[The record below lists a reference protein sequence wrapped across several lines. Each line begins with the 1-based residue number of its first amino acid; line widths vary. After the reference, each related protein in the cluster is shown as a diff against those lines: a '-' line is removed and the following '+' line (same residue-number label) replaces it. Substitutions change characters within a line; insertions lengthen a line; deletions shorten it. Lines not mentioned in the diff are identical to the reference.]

1 MSNHRSINLS
11 RQTQLS
17 HIVDHNKSALFAR
30 SRRYGSLSTT
40 KDAFSSKSDQR
51 KDQISPDSNDELRW
65 KDLGFIKKSL
75 REPDSPGRVRH
86 RRRRPTKEYSFDI
99 NTPHAFPPSTWHYFR
114 KKRRQQKF
122 LKEVNSMKEVRVQ
135 SIHVSQT
142 IDLVAALSKVFKKH
156 KNFMAV
162 KHHFGKNCLIV
173 QLPSEGH
180 NTANFGE
187 DVVSRFVAIFR
198 FGSVVFFHVSDND
211 RKFILKNIKGL
222 TSSTSPSSNTHKVMM
237 GLERR
242 EFFQIVIQPSIGQV
256 QPQQEEVV
264 QQDYVVIDALNID
277 SVAVISTIMAQTVA
291 LDTYSDIV
299 DGLLSNFDKI
309 NSSVKDTGTFSA
321 MDREA
326 LFKAI
331 AQNNSI
337 FIDMM
342 SKLGI
347 KERSDFA
354 WNLTQYEQLH
364 EGLREEFEINDRFDQ
379 IELKLNMIQ
388 QNAKFFLDMIHNQ
401 KSNILEWVIIVL
413 ILFECILMIM
423 EMSGFGEKVF
433 AYVNGEIVTDLGI
446 TSQLLDDS
454 NVDANHLNNENCKGK
469 SLHRMQSNL
478 AK

>member
-86 RRRRPTKEYSFDI
+86 RRRRPTKEYLFDI

-364 EGLREEFEINDRFDQ
+364 E
-379 IELKLNMIQ
+379 
-388 QNAKFFLDMIHNQ
+388 
-401 KSNILEWVIIVL
+401 
-413 ILFECILMIM
+413 
-423 EMSGFGEKVF
+423 
-433 AYVNGEIVTDLGI
+433 VNTI
-446 TSQLLDDS
+446 
-454 NVDANHLNNENCKGK
+454 
-469 SLHRMQSNL
+469 
-478 AK
+478 

>member
-1 MSNHRSINLS
+1 MLNKPLLKSKRLS
-11 RQTQLS
+11 SGIDVPRQMYVPNFLNE
-17 HIVDHNKSALFAR
+17 HKSVLYSP
-30 SRRYGSLSTT
+30 SRYYGSKNTT
-40 KDAFSSKSDQR
+40 KDVFSNKVDQG
-51 KDQISPDSNDELRW
+51 KDEISPDRNDELKW
-65 KDLGFIKKSL
+65 KDLGFIKRAL
-75 REPDSPGRVRH
+75 REPDSPGRVR
-86 RRRRPTKEYSFDI
+86 RQRPTKDYSLD
-99 NTPHAFPPSTWHYFR
+99 TTTLQAFPPSTWHYFR
-114 KKRRQQKF
+114 KKRRQQKIM
-122 LKEVNSMKEVRVQ
+122 KELHSMKEVRVQ

-142 IDLVAALSKVFKKH
+142 IDLVAALSKVFNTH

-173 QLPSEGH
+173 QLPSGGH
-180 NTANFGE
+180 VASNFGE
-187 DVVSRFVAIFR
+187 DVVDRFVAIFR

-211 RKFILKNIKGL
+211 RKFILKKIKGL
-222 TSSTSPSSNTHKVMM
+222 KTSTSPSTHTNKVMM
-237 GLERR
+237 GLERT

-256 QPQQEEVV
+256 QQQKEEVV
-264 QQDYVVIDALNID
+264 QNDYVVIDELNTD

-364 EGLREEFEINDRFDQ
+364 E
-379 IELKLNMIQ
+379 
-388 QNAKFFLDMIHNQ
+388 
-401 KSNILEWVIIVL
+401 
-413 ILFECILMIM
+413 
-423 EMSGFGEKVF
+423 
-433 AYVNGEIVTDLGI
+433 VNTI
-446 TSQLLDDS
+446 
-454 NVDANHLNNENCKGK
+454 
-469 SLHRMQSNL
+469 
-478 AK
+478 